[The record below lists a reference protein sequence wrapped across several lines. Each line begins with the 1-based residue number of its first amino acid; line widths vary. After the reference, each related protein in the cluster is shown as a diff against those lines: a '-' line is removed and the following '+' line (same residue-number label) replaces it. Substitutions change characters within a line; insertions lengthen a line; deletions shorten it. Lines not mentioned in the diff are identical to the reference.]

1 MTYAAG
7 GGAKEDPGFGHFG
20 YLGREEILAMVI
32 IRLLRLLE
40 VWMSCYRGNCVFG

>member
-1 MTYAAG
+1 M
-7 GGAKEDPGFGHFG
+7 P
-20 YLGREEILAMVI
+20 REEGQRRIQGLDILDISGGRKILAMVI

>member
-20 YLGREEILAMVI
+20 YLGREENTGD
-32 IRLLRLLE
+32 
-40 VWMSCYRGNCVFG
+40 GNN